1 MDDSHTVKDLIKT
14 VAEKIGECHDMFT
27 YVRTCGVDV
36 VAALN
41 SVHCRQPDYI
51 TYVQYIHMYMCMCM
65 CVVAVYVV
73 CMYMVC
79 MC

>member
-14 VAEKIGECHDMFT
+14 VAEKIGEHHGMFT

-51 TYVQYIHMYMCMCM
+51 TYVRMSSAYICICVCM
-65 CVVAVYVV
+65 CVW
-73 CMYMVC
+73 
-79 MC
+79 